1 MHLSY
6 RDTFDISLTHASMHC
21 SRMTSTAIPTPLAD
35 WILAQAL
42 AGQPPEQALQ
52 PLIDQ
57 GWTEQDAIDAV
68 EALVRDH
75 IQRHAQ
81 ANGLPLPVRV
91 PALLHDDA
99 SLLELGDRQVRVLMS
114 LLLPRVVVLGG
125 FLSDAEC
132 DALIALA
139 QPRLARSRTVDNGSG
154 AQIVH
159 AARTSDSM
167 CLQLGQDAL
176 CQRIEARIA
185 RLLDWPVAHGEGLQV
200 LRYATG
206 AEYRPHYDYFDPD
219 AAGTPVLLQAGGQR
233 VASLVMYLNTPERG
247 GATRFPDAH
256 LDVAA
261 IKGNAVFFSYDRPHP
276 MTRSLHAGAPVL
288 AGEKWVATKWLR
300 ERAVRMPG

>member
-1 MHLSY
+1 
-6 RDTFDISLTHASMHC
+6 
-21 SRMTSTAIPTPLAD
+21 MTSTIIPAALGD
-35 WILAQAL
+35 WIIAQAL

-52 PLIDQ
+52 PLLEQ
-57 GWTEQDAIDAV
+57 GWNEQDAIDAV
-68 EALVRDH
+68 EALLRGH
-75 IQRHAQ
+75 IQQHAQ
-81 ANGLPLPVRV
+81 THGLPMPVRV
-91 PALLHDDA
+91 PAVLQDNDA
-99 SLLELGDRQVRVLMS
+99 SLLDLGDRQVRVLVS
-114 LLLPRVVVLGG
+114 LLLPRVVVLGD
-125 FLSDAEC
+125 FLSNAEC

-139 QPRLARSRTVDNGSG
+139 QPRLARSRTVDNVNG

-185 RLLDWPVAHGEGLQV
+185 RLLDWPVDHGEGLQV

-206 AEYRPHYDYFDPD
+206 AEYQPHYDYFDP
-219 AAGTPVLLQAGGQR
+219 ANAGTPVLLQAGGQR

-247 GATRFPDAH
+247 GATRFPEAH

-261 IKGNAVFFSYDRPHP
+261 VKGNAVFFSYDRPHP

-300 ERAVRMPG
+300 ERAVRMPS

>member
-1 MHLSY
+1 
-6 RDTFDISLTHASMHC
+6 
-21 SRMTSTAIPTPLAD
+21 MTSTTIPAALGD
-35 WILAQAL
+35 WIIAQAM

-52 PLIDQ
+52 PLLDQ
-57 GWTEQDAIDAV
+57 GWNEQDAIDAV
-68 EALVRDH
+68 EALLREH
-75 IQRHAQ
+75 IQQHAVTHS
-81 ANGLPLPVRV
+81 LPVPVRV
-91 PALLHDDA
+91 PTVLQDNDA
-99 SLLELGDRQVRVLMS
+99 SLLELGDRQVRVLVS
-114 LLLPRVVVLGG
+114 LLLPRVVVLGD

-139 QPRLARSRTVDNGSG
+139 QPRLARSRTVDNDNG

-185 RLLDWPVAHGEGLQV
+185 RLLDWPVDHGEGLQV

-206 AEYRPHYDYFDPD
+206 AEYQPHYDYFDPT
-219 AAGTPVLLQAGGQR
+219 AAGTPALLQAGGQR
-233 VASLVMYLNTPERG
+233 LASLVMYLNTPERG

-261 IKGNAVFFSYDRPHP
+261 VKGNAVFFSYDRPHP

-300 ERAVRMPG
+300 ERAVRLP

>member
-1 MHLSY
+1 
-6 RDTFDISLTHASMHC
+6 
-21 SRMTSTAIPTPLAD
+21 MTPPPIPAALGD
-35 WILAQAL
+35 WIIAQAMT
-42 AGQPPEQALQ
+42 GQPPEQALQ
-52 PLIDQ
+52 PLLDQ
-57 GWTEQDAIDAV
+57 GWNEQDAIDAV
-68 EALVRDH
+68 EALLRDH
-75 IQRHAQ
+75 IHQHAQ
-81 ANGLPLPVRV
+81 THGLPVPVRV
-91 PALLHDDA
+91 PAVLQDNDA
-99 SLLELGDRQVRVLMS
+99 SLLDLGDRQVRVLVS
-114 LLLPRVVVLGG
+114 LLLPRVVVLGD

-132 DALIALA
+132 EALIALA
-139 QPRLARSRTVDNGSG
+139 QPRLARSRTVDNDNG

-159 AARTSDSM
+159 AARTSHSM

-185 RLLDWPVAHGEGLQV
+185 RLLDWPVDHGEGLQV

-206 AEYRPHYDYFDPD
+206 AEYQPHYDYFDPA

-261 IKGNAVFFSYDRPHP
+261 VKGNAVFFSYDRPHP

>member
-1 MHLSY
+1 
-6 RDTFDISLTHASMHC
+6 
-21 SRMTSTAIPTPLAD
+21 MTSTPIPAALGD
-35 WILAQAL
+35 WIIAQAM

-52 PLIDQ
+52 PLLDQ
-57 GWTEQDAIDAV
+57 GWNEQDAIDAV
-68 EALVRDH
+68 EALLRDH
-75 IQRHAQ
+75 IQQHAQ
-81 ANGLPLPVRV
+81 THGLPVPVRV
-91 PALLHDDA
+91 PAVLQHNDA
-99 SLLELGDRQVRVLMS
+99 SLLDLGDRQVRVLVS
-114 LLLPRVVVLGG
+114 LLLPRVVVLGD

-132 DALIALA
+132 EALIALA
-139 QPRLARSRTVDNGSG
+139 QPRLARSRTVDNDNG

-159 AARTSDSM
+159 AARTSHSM

-185 RLLDWPVAHGEGLQV
+185 RLLDWPVDHGEGLQV

-206 AEYRPHYDYFDPD
+206 AEYQPHYDYFDPP

-261 IKGNAVFFSYDRPHP
+261 VKGNAVFFSYDRPHP

>member
-1 MHLSY
+1 
-6 RDTFDISLTHASMHC
+6 
-21 SRMTSTAIPTPLAD
+21 MTPPPIPAALGD
-35 WILAQAL
+35 WIIAQAM

-52 PLIDQ
+52 PLLDQ
-57 GWTEQDAIDAV
+57 GWNEQDAIDAV
-68 EALVRDH
+68 EALLRDH
-75 IQRHAQ
+75 IQQHAQ
-81 ANGLPLPVRV
+81 THGLPVPVRV
-91 PALLHDDA
+91 PAVLQHNDA
-99 SLLELGDRQVRVLMS
+99 SLLDLGDRQVRVLVS
-114 LLLPRVVVLGG
+114 LLLPRVVVLGD

-132 DALIALA
+132 EALIALA
-139 QPRLARSRTVDNGSG
+139 QPRLARSRTVDNDNG

-159 AARTSDSM
+159 AARTSHSM

-185 RLLDWPVAHGEGLQV
+185 RLLDWPVDHGEGLQV

-206 AEYRPHYDYFDPD
+206 AEYQKHYDYFDPA

-261 IKGNAVFFSYDRPHP
+261 VKGNAVFFSYDRPHP

>member
-1 MHLSY
+1 
-6 RDTFDISLTHASMHC
+6 
-21 SRMTSTAIPTPLAD
+21 MTSTTIPAALGD
-35 WILAQAL
+35 WIIAQAM

-52 PLIDQ
+52 PLLDQ
-57 GWTEQDAIDAV
+57 GWNEQDAIDAV
-68 EALVRDH
+68 EALLREH
-75 IQRHAQ
+75 IQQHAVTHS
-81 ANGLPLPVRV
+81 LPVPVRV
-91 PALLHDDA
+91 PAVLQDNDA
-99 SLLELGDRQVRVLMS
+99 SLLDLGDRQVCVLVS
-114 LLLPRVVVLGG
+114 LLLPRVVVLGD

-139 QPRLARSRTVDNGSG
+139 QPRLARSRTVDNDNG

-185 RLLDWPVAHGEGLQV
+185 RLLDWPVDHGEGLQV
-200 LRYATG
+200 LRYAIG
-206 AEYRPHYDYFDPD
+206 AEYQPHYDYFDPT

-233 VASLVMYLNTPERG
+233 LASLVMYLNTPERG

-261 IKGNAVFFSYDRPHP
+261 VKGNAVFFSYDRPHP

-300 ERAVRMPG
+300 ERAVRLP

>member
-1 MHLSY
+1 
-6 RDTFDISLTHASMHC
+6 
-21 SRMTSTAIPTPLAD
+21 MT
-35 WILAQAL
+35 
-42 AGQPPEQALQ
+42 GQPPEQALQ
-52 PLIDQ
+52 PLLDQ
-57 GWTEQDAIDAV
+57 GWNEQDAIDAV
-68 EALVRDH
+68 EALLRDH
-75 IQRHAQ
+75 IQQHAQ
-81 ANGLPLPVRV
+81 THGLPVPVRV
-91 PALLHDDA
+91 PAVLQHNDA
-99 SLLELGDRQVRVLMS
+99 SLLDLGDRQVRVLVS
-114 LLLPRVVVLGG
+114 LVLPRVVVLGD

-132 DALIALA
+132 EALIALA
-139 QPRLARSRTVDNGSG
+139 QPRLARSRTVDNDNG

-159 AARTSDSM
+159 AARTSHSM

-185 RLLDWPVAHGEGLQV
+185 RLLDWPVDHGEGLQV

-206 AEYRPHYDYFDPD
+206 AEYQPHYDYFDPA

-261 IKGNAVFFSYDRPHP
+261 VKGNAVFFSYDRPHP

>member
-1 MHLSY
+1 
-6 RDTFDISLTHASMHC
+6 
-21 SRMTSTAIPTPLAD
+21 MTSTAIPTPLAD

-91 PALLHDDA
+91 PALLQHDDA

-125 FLSDAEC
+125 FLSDDEC

-139 QPRLARSRTVDNGSG
+139 QPRLARSRTVDSGSG

-185 RLLDWPVAHGEGLQV
+185 RLLDWPVDHGEGLQV

>member
-1 MHLSY
+1 
-6 RDTFDISLTHASMHC
+6 
-21 SRMTSTAIPTPLAD
+21 MTSTPIPTALGN
-35 WILAQAL
+35 WIIAQAV

-52 PLIDQ
+52 PLLDQ
-57 GWTEQDAIDAV
+57 GWNEQDAIDAV

-75 IQRHAQ
+75 IQQHAQ
-81 ANGLPLPVRV
+81 AHGLPVPVRV
-91 PALLHDDA
+91 PAVVQDNDA
-99 SLLELGDRQVRVLMS
+99 SLLDLGDRQVHVLVS
-114 LLLPRVVVLGG
+114 LLLPRVVVLGD

-132 DALIALA
+132 EALIALA
-139 QPRLARSRTVDNGSG
+139 QPHLARSRTVDNDNG

-159 AARTSDSM
+159 AARTSHSM

-185 RLLDWPVAHGEGLQV
+185 RLLDWPVDHGEGLQV

-206 AEYRPHYDYFDPD
+206 AEYQPHYDYFDPA

-261 IKGNAVFFSYDRPHP
+261 VKGNAVFFSYDRPHP

-300 ERAVRMPG
+300 ERAVRTPG

>member
-1 MHLSY
+1 
-6 RDTFDISLTHASMHC
+6 
-21 SRMTSTAIPTPLAD
+21 MTSTIIPAALGD
-35 WILAQAL
+35 WIIAQAL

-52 PLIDQ
+52 PLLEQ
-57 GWTEQDAIDAV
+57 GWNEQDAIDAV
-68 EALVRDH
+68 EALLRGH
-75 IQRHAQ
+75 IQQHAQ
-81 ANGLPLPVRV
+81 THGLPMPVRV
-91 PALLHDDA
+91 PAVLQDNDA
-99 SLLELGDRQVRVLMS
+99 SLLDLGDRQVRVLVS
-114 LLLPRVVVLGG
+114 LLLPRVVVLGD
-125 FLSDAEC
+125 FLSNAEC

-139 QPRLARSRTVDNGSG
+139 QPRLARSRTVDNANG

-185 RLLDWPVAHGEGLQV
+185 RLLDWPVDHGEGLQV

-206 AEYRPHYDYFDPD
+206 AEYQPHYDYFDP
-219 AAGTPVLLQAGGQR
+219 ANAGTPVLLQAGGQR

-247 GATRFPDAH
+247 GATRFPEAH

-261 IKGNAVFFSYDRPHP
+261 VKGNAVFFSYDRPHP

-300 ERAVRMPG
+300 ERAVRTPS